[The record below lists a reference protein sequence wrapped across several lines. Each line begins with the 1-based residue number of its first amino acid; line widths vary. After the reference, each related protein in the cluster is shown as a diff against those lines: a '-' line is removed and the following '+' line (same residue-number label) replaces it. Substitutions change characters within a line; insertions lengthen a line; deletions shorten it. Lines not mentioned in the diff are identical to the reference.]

1 MLKYGNGGGAG
12 AMRDRFYVR
21 GTIDHKRTRN
31 AWNRRREV
39 MRGMGLMGFKKIGG
53 MYGYGN
59 GCE

>member
-1 MLKYGNGGGAG
+1 MGMGA

-21 GTIDHKRTRN
+21 GTIDNKRTRN